1 MKHLFNDI
9 PQSEKQRILE
19 MHGVKKSIIS
29 EETTDTSILN
39 FCSKCNE
46 PENICG
52 TKKMSP
58 DTLNKFSAE
67 LVTIL
72 SGGAPKKGI
81 LGLGGKNYSRVV
93 DIFKQLQ
100 NEGNFLDFCD
110 LSKQYGNG
118 GDVLSLCNDLNSKL
132 DSDSKRSVIEVLN
145 ILVNTIQPCQR
156 KVIKKPIQKKPIKKN
171 PIVTPPIKKP
181 PFNDDRYYASK

>member
-9 PQSEKQRILE
+9 SESEKSRILE
-19 MHGVKKSIIS
+19 MHGVKKNVIS
-29 EETTDTSILN
+29 EETTDNSILN

-46 PENICG
+46 PENKCG

-58 DTLNKFSAE
+58 DTVNKFSAE

-72 SGGAPKKGI
+72 SGGVKNKGL

-110 LSKQYGNG
+110 LSSQYGNG

-132 DSDSKRSVIEVLN
+132 DSGSKRSVIEVLN
-145 ILVNTIQPCQR
+145 ILVNTIQPCV
-156 KVIKKPIQKKPIKKN
+156 KKTTPIKKKPIQKTPIKKS
-171 PIVTPPIKKP
+171 PIVRP
-181 PFNDDRYYASK
+181 PFNDDRYYANK